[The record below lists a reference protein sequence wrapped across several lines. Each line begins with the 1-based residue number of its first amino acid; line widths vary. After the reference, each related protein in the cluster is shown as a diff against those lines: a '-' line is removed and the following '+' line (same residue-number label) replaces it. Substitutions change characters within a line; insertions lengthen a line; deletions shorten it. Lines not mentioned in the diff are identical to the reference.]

1 MNLFLLYMGRGIA
14 SFLKTG
20 EKYQHVYCKDV
31 QLCSQLEQRYQFHF
45 GYAVSAL
52 I

>member
-1 MNLFLLYMGRGIA
+1 MGRGIA

-20 EKYQHVYCKDV
+20 EKHQYVYFKDV

-45 GYAVSAL
+45 GYAISAL

>member
-1 MNLFLLYMGRGIA
+1 MTLSLLYTGRGIA

-20 EKYQHVYCKDV
+20 EKYQHVYSQDV
-31 QLCSQLEQRYQFHF
+31 QLCRQLEQRCQFHF
-45 GYAVSAL
+45 GYVVSTL